1 MSSGGPTILSF
12 DHDQRGGA
20 NGRVKRDRVSD
31 VEVEPPGLKQSRL
44 SVREQLFLALV
55 PTATVLP
62 MLGVIE
68 AFGGHHVLC
77 ASLASSAFLIC
88 LDPGHEMNDVRVLT
102 VSQLTAAGVGWLTW
116 LPLGGGYA
124 AAATAIPLAILLMI
138 LLNAVHPPAVSTAL
152 AFAMSLDPNGSFVLF
167 AIAVGMTALLVVL
180 QRAVSSII
188 ESWGPPSPPPSPMRI
203 TPRCGSATRYE
214 P

>member
-1 MSSGGPTILSF
+1 MSSGGPTILSL

-31 VEVEPPGLKQSRL
+31 VKAEPPGLKQRRL
-44 SVREQLFLALV
+44 SVREKLFLALV

-88 LDPGHEMNDVRVLT
+88 LDPGHEMNGMRALA
-102 VSQLTAAGVGWLTW
+102 VSQMTAAGAGWLTW
-116 LPLGGGYA
+116 LLLGGGYA
-124 AAATAIPLAILLMI
+124 AAAIAIPLAILLMI
-138 LLNAVHPPAVSTAL
+138 LLEAVHPPAVSTAL
-152 AFAMSLDPNGSFVLF
+152 AFAMRLDQNGSFVLF
-167 AIAVGMTALLVVL
+167 AVAVGMTALLVAL

-188 ESWGPPSPPPSPMRI
+188 GSWRPLSPPPGPMRI
-203 TPRCGSATRYE
+203 TPRCESATWYE